1 LILEPTAVS
10 CSDQVRCPF
19 PTCHSTILFDG
30 VVSTMGLM
38 AILFLFLCLAPT
50 FAFSQPT
57 DQRLRV
63 ATRII
68 KPFVFEENRALT
80 GFSIELWQEISTQL
94 NTKSEFVMKPT
105 VKDLLEATR
114 SKEVDLAIAAISITA
129 EREID
134 WDFSQPMFDAGLQIL
149 TPAQGAQ
156 SSLFATIIAGVFSSA
171 VLPILG
177 LVLLMI
183 LIPAH
188 LVWFFE
194 RRNSTG
200 MLAHRSYFPGIFEAC
215 WWAASTLAT
224 QADQMPRA
232 ALARIVAVIWMFASV
247 VFIAYFTAAVT
258 SSLTLQQLR
267 GDINGPEDLPG
278 KRIATVKGS
287 TSMDYLRSRN
297 IEAMEFANVEEALR
311 AIQQGSADAAVYDAP
326 VLLYYASHQGK
337 GKMQV
342 VGNIFRKESYG
353 ILFPSNSPHRKP
365 VNEALLKLRENGT
378 YDRLYGKWFGGTG
391 P

>member
-1 LILEPTAVS
+1 LIIEPTAVS
-10 CSDQVRCPF
+10 NPEQAGCSSPALQA
-19 PTCHSTILFDG
+19 SILFG
-30 VVSTMGLM
+30 RKIFAAGL
-38 AILFLFLCLAPT
+38 ILTSFIWLAP
-50 FAFSQPT
+50 ASALSQPKEQT
-57 DQRLRV
+57 LRV

-68 KPFVFEENRALT
+68 KPFVFEENRTLT
-80 GFSIELWQEISTQL
+80 GFSVELWQEISSQL
-94 NTKSEFVMKPT
+94 NAKSEWVMKPS
-105 VKDLLEATR
+105 VKELLEATR
-114 SKEVDLAIAAISITA
+114 AEEVDLAIAAISITA

-149 TPAQGAQ
+149 TPAQGTRSGLVA
-156 SSLFATIIAGVFSSA
+156 AIIAGVFSSA

-278 KRIATVKGS
+278 KRVATVKGS
-287 TSMDYLRSRN
+287 TSMDYLRGHN

-311 AIQQGSADAAVYDAP
+311 AIQQRSADAVVYDAP
-326 VLLYYASHQGK
+326 VLLYYASHEGK
-337 GKMQV
+337 GKVQV
-342 VGNIFRKESYG
+342 VGSIFRKESYG
-353 ILFPSNSPHRKP
+353 ILFPSNSPYRKP
-365 VNEALLKLRENGT
+365 VNEALLKIRENGT
-378 YDRLYGKWFGGTG
+378 YDRLYGKWFGGNG
-391 P
+391 S